1 MIGVW
6 AAWLLNLYSWIVIG
20 RLVLEYVQMFSR
32 DWRPRGAM
40 LMVAE
45 VLYTLTDPPLR
56 FLRRVLPPLRLG
68 TVQLDMSYLVLLLG
82 ISVLSRLVLRLG

>member
-1 MIGVW
+1 MIGIW

-56 FLRRVLPPLRLG
+56 FLRRMLPPLRLG

-82 ISVLSRLVLRLG
+82 ISVLSRVVLRLG